1 MKIRELVVIIGLADL
16 SRMMLWMYM
25 PAAATATSQASDT
38 ELTNNNHHQFHCPDI
53 VISCSPDSDDD
64 DDNIDDVTGVEQV
77 SCAFDQLLH
86 QQGDNAATLDDVIG
100 DVTRLRDVIEGD
112 SGRVVNRELLAAEC
126 RQLVVDC
133 KQLVSSVFYCSTSD
147 MTLNANRA
155 LHSLSALVR
164 HSQNVSC
171 DVRAPAQQ
179 QLVSNVRRVVTA
191 FEATITAAK
200 NAVGS
205 PTAGVLELA
214 YFIKQASTL
223 ARCLQLL
230 LSNVVDVKS

>member
-1 MKIRELVVIIGLADL
+1 MSTVGT
-16 SRMMLWMYM
+16 
-25 PAAATATSQASDT
+25 TATSQISET
-38 ELTNNNHHQFHCPDI
+38 ELTNHHQHCPDI

-64 DDNIDDVTGVEQV
+64 EDDDNDDVSGVEQV
-77 SCAFDQLLH
+77 SSAFDDLLSQH
-86 QQGDNAATLDDVIG
+86 GDQTGTATLEDVIG

-112 SGRVVNRELLAAEC
+112 SGRVINRELLAAEC

-147 MTLNANRA
+147 MTLHANRA

-164 HSQNVSC
+164 HSQNVNY
-171 DVRAPAQQ
+171 DATAPAQ
-179 QLVSNVRRVVTA
+179 QLVSNVRRVVSA

-200 NAVGS
+200 DAVSS
-205 PTAGVLELA
+205 PTAGVLELTN
-214 YFIKQASTL
+214 FIKQASAL

-230 LSNVVDVKS
+230 LRNIVEVKS